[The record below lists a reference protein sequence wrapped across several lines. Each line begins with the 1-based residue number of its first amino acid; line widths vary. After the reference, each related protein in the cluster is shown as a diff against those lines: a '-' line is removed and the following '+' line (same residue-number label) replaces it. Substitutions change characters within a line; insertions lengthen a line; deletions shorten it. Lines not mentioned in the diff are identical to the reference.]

1 MKLPVIKHANKFIE
15 ENGPDAV
22 EQAISLIE
30 HMSDHRS
37 VKDDELNLMG
47 ELISNLYGAIEVNK
61 MIQDGQSEKDA
72 LNAFMQRVLGSI
84 DQ

>member
-1 MKLPVIKHANKFIE
+1 MTV
-15 ENGPDAV
+15 
-22 EQAISLIE
+22 SLIE
-30 HMSDHRS
+30 HMSEHRS

-61 MIQDGQSEKDA
+61 MIKEGQSEKDA
-72 LNAFMQRVLGSI
+72 LNMFMQRVMGSI